1 MDGTFREVNILQNV
15 RQVACQHP
23 MNGLVALTLQEA
35 ANTRRTVVTNPRLK
49 SCVGNITYHGC
60 FFKDT
65 AVEVKVLIDV
75 PQEELTTFICTATI
89 DSQHGTDIKT
99 VGSVNV
105 TNTDKPLDSKS
116 SSDESVDKH
125 GKKLQNHQ
133 TSQEECAGNS
143 TAGLTVVVVLTVI
156 FGVISIVLC
165 VLYLRA
171 RNRIISTTAP
181 SLEVSEV
188 HVQQVKQVSQC
199 QPSHLPPPE
208 VRAPDAPVNGL
219 QPWGQLDNEISALR
233 PNPRMCLVPGR

>member
-1 MDGTFREVNILQNV
+1 MAAGVCRHSLLSRLSLIAVVVAHCLRAEDGTFREVNILQNV

-133 TSQEECAGNS
+133 TSQEECA
-143 TAGLTVVVVLTVI
+143 
-156 FGVISIVLC
+156 
-165 VLYLRA
+165 A

-219 QPWGQLDNEISALR
+219 VMQYWTPDNFSSEG
-233 PNPRMCLVPGR
+233 P